1 MGYILE
7 KTMELLDKYKK
18 ELDEDIKINVVN
30 IRDLQMSLPGIK
42 HKWATRLINHKIEI
56 NKINSLV
63 IKAKNVIIENQTKN
77 PNVTLSKPSLE
88 QYAEKHETIIR
99 LKTKIEDEKFIVMYL
114 EKVERI
120 LNSVTYDIKNLVD
133 ILKLEQL

>member
-1 MGYILE
+1 
-7 KTMELLDKYKK
+7 MELLDKYKK

>member
-1 MGYILE
+1 
-7 KTMELLDKYKK
+7 MELLDKYKK

-99 LKTKIEDEKFIVMYL
+99 LKTKIEDEEFIVMYL